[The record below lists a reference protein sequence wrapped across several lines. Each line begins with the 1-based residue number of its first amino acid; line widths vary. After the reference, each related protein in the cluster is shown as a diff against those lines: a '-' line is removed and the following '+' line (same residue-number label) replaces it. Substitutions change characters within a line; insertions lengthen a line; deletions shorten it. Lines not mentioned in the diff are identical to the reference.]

1 MNPQWLTAIA
11 AIVSLIGSA
20 LMGLLALAAKAEV
33 AALRAEISL
42 SNAKLDTVRAEM
54 RASIAEAV
62 NDFYV
67 RVNGNYVKKDVCKT
81 VHAAT
86 EDRLVKI
93 EQSIEGMG

>member
-1 MNPQWLTAIA
+1 MTDGTSILPA
-11 AIVSLIGSA
+11 AISCMGSIIV
-20 LMGLLALAAKAEV
+20 GLV
-33 AALRAEISL
+33 AWGRRGEIATLRAEMKTL
-42 SNAKLDTVRAEM
+42 QAEM

-86 EDRLVKI
+86 DERLVKV
-93 EQSIEGMG
+93 EQSVEGME